1 MSINGL
7 CPSSLIDTGAVT
19 TNLVTFLGLGL
30 IEGSE
35 QHESVCV
42 CKMLS
47 PLPESVY
54 LLAKISC

>member
-19 TNLVTFLGLGL
+19 RNLVTFLGLGL
-30 IEGSE
+30 VEGSE

-42 CKMLS
+42 KR
-47 PLPESVY
+47 Y
-54 LLAKISC
+54 LLYQSQVIY